1 MQTSADIVLSPADA
15 ISAAGAADSVAL
27 NVSRRLRATAR
38 DYVSLAKPRIIVLLL
53 ITEVATM
60 IIAARGIPSLALLF
74 WAALG
79 GALASGGSGAINCW
93 YDRDIDRV
101 MARTCRRPLPSGRIV
116 PWRALTFGASLILA
130 SVGVFA
136 LAVNTLAAA
145 LALGGAL
152 FYVFIYTM
160 LLKRRTPLN
169 IVIGGAAGA
178 FPPLVGWAAV
188 QGNIAWPAF
197 VLFAVVFLWTPPHF
211 WSLALLLRRDY
222 RNASVPMLP
231 GIIGTARTHRRILL
245 YLVALITVSLLPGL
259 ALGAGYTAGA
269 AVLGGVYLALAL
281 WARAKASSGAAALL
295 FHYSLAYLA
304 LIFVVGAVA
313 AVVLGLDGERRQR
326 LARLCR
332 SLRCIRHALRITGKP
347 GSARSRASW
356 RSASA
361 FRRDFAASTCHD
373 RRNFSATT
381 TGSAEPE
388 ERRSTNPNSNPSGT
402 SSTNI
407 ASSSSQ
413 RIPISAMVYS
423 ITGRNSSSDQQWTWI
438 DRWRCSSNCSRS
450 CSGVHDGSQPS
461 VMRRKSSMC
470 SSLTTVTRS

>member
-313 AVVLGLDGERRQR
+313 AVVLG
-326 LARLCR
+326 
-332 SLRCIRHALRITGKP
+332 
-347 GSARSRASW
+347 
-356 RSASA
+356 
-361 FRRDFAASTCHD
+361 
-373 RRNFSATT
+373 
-381 TGSAEPE
+381 
-388 ERRSTNPNSNPSGT
+388 
-402 SSTNI
+402 
-407 ASSSSQ
+407 
-413 RIPISAMVYS
+413 
-423 ITGRNSSSDQQWTWI
+423 
-438 DRWRCSSNCSRS
+438 
-450 CSGVHDGSQPS
+450 
-461 VMRRKSSMC
+461 
-470 SSLTTVTRS
+470 

>member
-15 ISAAGAADSVAL
+15 IGAAGAADSVAL

-313 AVVLGLDGERRQR
+313 AVVLG
-326 LARLCR
+326 
-332 SLRCIRHALRITGKP
+332 
-347 GSARSRASW
+347 
-356 RSASA
+356 
-361 FRRDFAASTCHD
+361 
-373 RRNFSATT
+373 
-381 TGSAEPE
+381 
-388 ERRSTNPNSNPSGT
+388 
-402 SSTNI
+402 
-407 ASSSSQ
+407 
-413 RIPISAMVYS
+413 
-423 ITGRNSSSDQQWTWI
+423 
-438 DRWRCSSNCSRS
+438 
-450 CSGVHDGSQPS
+450 
-461 VMRRKSSMC
+461 
-470 SSLTTVTRS
+470 